1 VGTIKSNDMN
11 KLIFK
16 GKEYE
21 LIEVNHDKF
30 RIYGMD
36 YNDIGFIT
44 WEFKNDSIPVYDC
57 YSLRIK
63 DKYYGLKL
71 IEK

>member
-1 VGTIKSNDMN
+1 MGTIKSNDMN

-36 YNDIGFIT
+36 YNDIGFTT
-44 WEFKNDSIPVYDC
+44 WEFKDDSIPVYDC

-63 DKYYGLKL
+63 DRYYGLKL

>member
-1 VGTIKSNDMN
+1 MGTIKAKDMD
-11 KLIFK
+11 KLIFN

-30 RIYGMD
+30 RIYSND
-36 YNDIGFIT
+36 YDDIGFTT
-44 WEFKNDSIPVYDC
+44 WEFKDASIPVYDC

-63 DKYYGLKL
+63 DRYYGLKL

>member
-1 VGTIKSNDMN
+1 MN
-11 KLIFK
+11 KLIFN

-21 LIEVNHDKF
+21 LIEINYDKF
-30 RIYGMD
+30 RIYNKD
-36 YNDIGFIT
+36 YDDIGFISY
-44 WEFKNDSIPVYDC
+44 EFKHKSIPLYDC